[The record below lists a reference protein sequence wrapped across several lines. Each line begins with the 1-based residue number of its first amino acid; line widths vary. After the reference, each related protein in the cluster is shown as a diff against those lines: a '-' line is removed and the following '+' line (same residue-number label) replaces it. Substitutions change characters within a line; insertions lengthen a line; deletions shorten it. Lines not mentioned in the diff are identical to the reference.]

1 LAPVRVCP
9 QNPGAATAAAAEDI
23 LRNLLTL
30 AGALR
35 LLGLIAVLSGM
46 APALGN
52 EGGADAAAG
61 ARADHPPATL
71 RILNRDIVT
80 MRASLAGSPPA
91 VRVQRARDRLRDIPE
106 SAIDQPINVV
116 PLVLGQDQ
124 GVQFLL
130 GDHLL
135 FAVLRGDVDPE
146 AKQSFD
152 ALVAQTRSR
161 VEDARKAWH
170 ASRDTPLLLRGLLRS
185 AIATLVLGLAI
196 WIVYRLSRRAVE
208 WMERKRD
215 ILAARHEYVDWRE
228 FLARLAVG
236 TMQLVQWF
244 VLIVLG
250 YSWLNAVLG
259 SFVATTPIAHQLGA
273 WLLGRLAWV
282 ADGLLHSLPGLVTI
296 VIVLVV
302 TRAVVDVLGY
312 FFEAVQKGR
321 LRVPMIHPETT
332 GATRRIITLVA
343 WGLGI
348 AVAYPYLPGSDSEA
362 FKGLSVLFGLM
373 ITLGST
379 GLVTQAMSG
388 LVVIYSRSLRKGDF
402 VEVNGAQGVVTEVS
416 SLATK
421 IINVRNEEITI
432 PNSVLISAPIRNFS
446 KLSGT
451 QGTLLTTKVTIGYD
465 TPWRQVHA
473 LLIEAAQKTPGV
485 RATPMP
491 YVYQR
496 ALSDFYVEYE
506 LYASIDRALDRIP
519 ILSALHASIQDCF
532 NEHGVQIMSPHFL
545 GQPDSAVV
553 VARQDWYRAP
563 AQPPSGG

>member
-1 LAPVRVCP
+1 
-9 QNPGAATAAAAEDI
+9 

-30 AGALR
+30 AGVLR
-35 LLGLIAVLSGM
+35 LLGVIVVLSGM

-80 MRASLAGSPPA
+80 MRVTLAGSPPA
-91 VRVQRARDRLRDIPE
+91 VRVHRARERLRDIPE

-146 AKQSFD
+146 VKQSFD
-152 ALVAQTRSR
+152 ALVAQTRTR
-161 VEDARKAWH
+161 LEDARKAWH
-170 ASRDTPLLLRGLLRS
+170 DSRDTPLLLRGLLRS

-215 ILAARHEYVDWRE
+215 ILAARHDHVDWRE
-228 FLARLAVG
+228 FLARLTVG
-236 TMQLVQWF
+236 TMQLAQWF

-259 SFVATTPIAHQLGA
+259 SFVATTPIARQLGA
-273 WLLGRLAWV
+273 WLLGRLAWL
-282 ADGLLHSLPGLVTI
+282 ADGLLDSLPGLVTI

-312 FFEAVQKGR
+312 FFDAVQKGR

-332 GATRRIITLVA
+332 GATRRIVTLVA

-485 RATPMP
+485 RTTPVP

-496 ALSDFYVEYE
+496 ALGDFYVEYE

-519 ILSALHASIQDCF
+519 ILSALHASIQDRF

-553 VARQDWYRAP
+553 VAPQDWYRAP
-563 AQPPSGG
+563 AQPPAAG